1 MKLIFL
7 SRKEGEAWK
16 PGRWFKCSL
25 FLRAVL
31 AFSGRE
37 CPIRFGADKKLS
49 DGESDTGVD
58 ALGGVGG
65 GGFWRSQELI
75 DRIYT

>member
-1 MKLIFL
+1 
-7 SRKEGEAWK
+7 
-16 PGRWFKCSL
+16 
-25 FLRAVL
+25 L

-49 DGESDTGVD
+49 DVESDTGVD